1 MDARVGTRED
11 PIQKAKG
18 IVVHPDGLLLLRRVI
33 KNEAGK
39 EIQYYVLPGGAR
51 EMGET
56 IEQCMKREIL
66 EETGVRVRIEKEFAR
81 LKFEAKEEIYFVC
94 KYIDGQV
101 GSGEGPEF
109 STDWI
114 EKRGLY
120 IAEVVPVKKLAEID
134 LKPYSIKQ
142 KLVQSFM
149 AQGESS
155 LFS

>member
-1 MDARVGTRED
+1 MDARVGTRND

-18 IVVHPDGLLLLRRVI
+18 IIMHPDGLLLLRRVR
-33 KNEAGK
+33 KNPLGV

-66 EETGVRVRIEKEFAR
+66 EETGVRVRIEKEFTR
-81 LKFEAKEEIYFVC
+81 LKFEAKEEVYFIC
-94 KYIDGQV
+94 KYVDGQI

-109 STDWI
+109 SADWI
-114 EKRGLY
+114 AQRGLY
-120 IAEVVPVKKLAEID
+120 IAEVVPLKKLSEID

-142 KLVQSFM
+142 KLIQFYAAQSV
-149 AQGESS
+149 
-155 LFS
+155 